1 MKNTKILIAV
11 LFALAVSNAVAP
23 QAASAQN
30 VSSRT
35 NDFEIDFSD
44 PTRLVTSTIP
54 VINWITPVAETT
66 YAQENKYKIK
76 FSVASGTPIKNI
88 TLSIKE
94 GANSAA
100 RGIQNIQP
108 DPSQNLNQEI
118 ERSLTLLPG
127 ENVLEIIAENE
138 QGVKTVS
145 YKTVHVGSTG
155 IADAA
160 KLDRTDYAL
169 VFATDQYDNWP
180 DLVNPVFDSRTIA
193 EELRK
198 TYGFKVEIIENATQ
212 NEILKKLREYIEKK
226 YKPLD
231 QLFIFFAGHGNYDA
245 TFGEG
250 YLVPK
255 EALTRDEAKTS
266 YLSYNRLRSVVNNIP
281 CEHIF
286 LSMDVCFGGTFDQAL
301 ASSRGMDDEYKEKSA
316 AEFIT
321 QKLTYK
327 TRKFLTSGGKQYV
340 SDGIPGK
347 HSPFARALIEALRS
361 KGGRDGIL
369 TLSEITPFVE
379 KLKIT
384 PRSGEFGDNAPG
396 SDFIFVA
403 R

>member
-1 MKNTKILIAV
+1 MKKATH
-11 LFALAVSNAVAP
+11 LAAVALC
-23 QAASAQN
+23 ALSSAVGLAQN

-35 NDFEIDFSD
+35 NDFEVDFSD
-44 PTRLVTSTIP
+44 PGRLVTSTIP
-54 VINWITPVAETT
+54 VINWVFPAAETT

-76 FSVASGTPIKNI
+76 FEVASGTPIKNI
-88 TLSIKE
+88 TISIKE
-94 GANSAA
+94 GMNAA
-100 RGIQNIQP
+100 SRGTQTFQP
-108 DPSQNLNQEI
+108 DPSMNMNPSI
-118 ERSLTLLPG
+118 EKSLTLLPG
-127 ENVLEIIAENE
+127 ENVLEIVAENAD
-138 QGVKTVS
+138 GVKTIS
-145 YKTVHVGSTG
+145 YKTVHVGSTSL
-155 IADAA
+155 ADAT

-169 VFATDQYDNWP
+169 IFATDQYDNWP
-180 DLVNPVFDSRTIA
+180 DLVNPVFDARTVA

-198 TYGFKVEIIENATQ
+198 TYGYKVEIIENATQ
-212 NEILKKLREYIEKK
+212 NDILKKLREYIERK

-250 YLVPK
+250 YLVPR
-255 EALTRDEAKTS
+255 EALTKDEAKTS

-286 LSMDVCFGGTFDQAL
+286 LTMDVCFGGTFDQTL
-301 ASSRGMDDEYKEKSA
+301 ASSRGLEADEYKKSA
-316 AEFIT
+316 GEFIT

-369 TLSEITPFVE
+369 TLSEITPYVE

-384 PRSGEFGDNAPG
+384 PRAGEFGDNAPG
-396 SDFIFVA
+396 SDFVFVA